1 MRCLLVLSFEH
12 FTDEL
17 LELLILDKRFLMVLI
32 FYWII
37 VLKCCHFL
45 LVEYTVD
52 RNSKCGVDRYHFVL
66 YL

>member
-1 MRCLLVLSFEH
+1 
-12 FTDEL
+12 
-17 LELLILDKRFLMVLI
+17 MVLI